1 MSEMLTVRQASLAYA
16 SLNVVEEVSFSLER
30 GQIGCLLGPSGCGK
44 TSLLKAIAGFEPLT
58 SGTIAI
64 NNVVVSEPGHT
75 LKADKRKVG
84 MVFQDFAL
92 FPHLNVAEN
101 IAFGLRDWA
110 KSKQHERVQTLLE
123 LIELPGMEA
132 RPIHALSGGQQQ
144 RVALARALANA
155 PDILL
160 LDEPFSSLDAELRA
174 SLAVQL
180 AQIIRKTGISALL
193 VTHDKSEA
201 FAMADVMGVM
211 HAGKLMQ
218 WDLPRMI
225 YQRPISTFVAEF
237 MGLCGWLDAH
247 IISPHELEC
256 SLGKV
261 SIDTAN
267 RLPVGATIK
276 VLFRPYDIALTQQVG
291 TRVRVTEVQYRGH
304 DFLYRLVTASNE
316 QLFCAVPLSVHQQGV
331 NEVFIKMINP
341 PLTVF

>member
-1 MSEMLTVRQASLAYA
+1 MSEMLTVRQASLAYT
-16 SLNVVEEVSFSLER
+16 SVNVVEQVSFSLAR

-58 SGTIAI
+58 SGSIAI
-64 NNVVVSEPGHT
+64 NNTVVSEPGHT

-101 IAFGLRDWA
+101 IAFGLRHWP
-110 KSKQHERVQTLLE
+110 KRQQRERVQALLA
-123 LIELPGMEA
+123 LIELPGMEM

-155 PDILL
+155 PDLLL

-180 AQIIRKTGISALL
+180 AHIIRQTGISALL

-211 HAGKLMQ
+211 QAGKLVQ
-218 WDLPRMI
+218 WDIPPRI
-225 YQRPISTFVAEF
+225 YQRPQSTFVAEF
-237 MGLCGWLDAH
+237 MGLCGWLDARV
-247 IISPHELEC
+247 IAPHALMC
-256 SLGKV
+256 AFGKV
-261 SIDTAN
+261 TLEKEHG
-267 RLPVGATIK
+267 LPEGSVVK
-276 VLFRPYDIALTQQVG
+276 LLFRPHDVALTEHPG
-291 TRVRVTEVQYRGH
+291 LRARVTEVHYRGH
-304 DFLYRLVTASNE
+304 DFLYRLVTESNE
-316 QLFCAVPLSVHQQGV
+316 QLFCAVPLSQHQHGV
-331 NEVFIKMINP
+331 SEVCIQMLNP
-341 PLTVF
+341 PLTAF